1 VVGWEQTQESKPWYT
16 KTGRLEFYREEDE
29 FVEYGENLPVH
40 REPVDGTHHEP
51 NVIVAKPHPAIRPAP
66 PEAYGLRPDDLRTEV
81 RQVRNVIRSPEEV
94 ARSRHPLRKLGY
106 THVLITPKYRHA
118 CHSTGASTDLDV
130 VFWGPFGDFYRHD
143 RRKPWVSEGYID
155 LNPEDAK
162 RLGIADG
169 DYVWCEADPSD
180 RPFVGHERK
189 PEERRIFRWLVRARY
204 YPSIMPGVG
213 RAWFHF
219 YIATHGSVE
228 GHEKRPDGLAKNPR
242 TNYQAAYRY
251 GSHQSV
257 TRAWLRP
264 TLLTD
269 SLVRKDTIGQVV
281 SRGFALDVHGAI
293 GAPKESYVRIRRA
306 EPGGEDGKGL
316 WAPAAAGFRPR
327 FESAALRRYLTG
339 QFITL
344 KRR

>member
-1 VVGWEQTQESKPWYT
+1 
-16 KTGRLEFYREEDE
+16 
-29 FVEYGENLPVH
+29 
-40 REPVDGTHHEP
+40 
-51 NVIVAKPHPAIRPAP
+51 
-66 PEAYGLRPDDLRTEV
+66 
-81 RQVRNVIRSPEEV
+81 
-94 ARSRHPLRKLGY
+94 
-106 THVLITPKYRHA
+106 
-118 CHSTGASTDLDV
+118 V

-316 WAPAAAGFRPR
+316 WAPAAVGFRPR